1 MARGR
6 RLGKVL
12 QIALICLTIGVLIGV
27 SSAVV
32 NAAADGY
39 ESNETAGE
47 AAPSST
53 DDLELMPQAYSI
65 SGTVTNG
72 SGIPIV
78 GAMVSAFKADSILPA
93 YDDTGADGS
102 YSISLT
108 SSGDYLVMA
117 QASGFVPEYYN
128 NVYDQNLATEV
139 TVTFS
144 GSTGIDF
151 TLGPA
156 GSISG
161 VVENEAGDPLHYAKV
176 KAQGDDFTTYDY
188 TGADGTYEVNGLT
201 PGSYVVWA
209 QASGYITEYYN
220 NVSDS
225 SSATPVAVAALT
237 DTPNV
242 DFTLGNAPNFPRWDI
257 NQDAEVDYKDLA
269 MLGAAYATATGGPGF
284 NPDADL
290 NQDGVID
297 YKDLSILGAHYGET
311 Y

>member
-1 MARGR
+1 
-6 RLGKVL
+6 
-12 QIALICLTIGVLIGV
+12 
-27 SSAVV
+27 
-32 NAAADGY
+32 
-39 ESNETAGE
+39 
-47 AAPSST
+47 
-53 DDLELMPQAYSI
+53 MPQAYSI
-65 SGTVTNG
+65 SGTVTDG
-72 SGIPIV
+72 SGTPIV
-78 GAMVSAFKADSILPA
+78 GAMVSAFRADSILPA
-93 YDDTGADGS
+93 YDDTGADGR

-108 SSGDYLVMA
+108 WPGDYLVMA

-144 GSTGIDF
+144 GRTGIDF